1 MRQDPQP
8 LIQQRP
14 DVLLAQGITD
24 RLQRRHVIDGGEG
37 VVQRGE
43 ADPGPGGLPLGPLV
57 AVEAQLGVEREVAAE
72 LEEERAEA
80 VIDAVAVELVDHTGL
95 QRDPRVGRAV
105 VAAALAGPEQRD
117 LLLRP
122 ADEQHA
128 IGPGEPGQELLG
140 HVVLALAPGEV
151 DPGDLPLGGE
161 GPHRPGERL
170 GHRCQRRSGRHRH
183 AQLPVD
189 IADQPGRVLQLRD
202 VDVQVHPVNALHL
215 EGHMA
220 RQHISS

>member
-1 MRQDPQP
+1 
-8 LIQQRP
+8 
-14 DVLLAQGITD
+14 
-24 RLQRRHVIDGGEG
+24 
-37 VVQRGE
+37 
-43 ADPGPGGLPLGPLV
+43 LPLGPLV

-72 LEEERAEA
+72 LQKERAEI
-80 VIDAVAVELVDHTGL
+80 VIDAIKVKLVHHPGL
-95 QRDPRVGRAV
+95 QRDPRVRGAV

-128 IGPGEPGQELLG
+128 LGPGEGGQELAG
-140 HVVLALAPGEV
+140 HVVFALALGEV

-170 GHRCQRRSGRHRH
+170 GHRRQCCRGRHRL
-183 AQLPVD
+183 AQVPAD

-202 VDVQVHPVNALHL
+202 VDVQIHPVDALHL

>member
-1 MRQDPQP
+1 MKSRASARVAWSHGTPT
-8 LIQQRP
+8 
-14 DVLLAQGITD
+14 AQTNRNHRNRSIPYD
-24 RLQRRHVIDGGEG
+24 RS
-37 VVQRGE
+37 
-43 ADPGPGGLPLGPLV
+43 
-57 AVEAQLGVEREVAAE
+57 
-72 LEEERAEA
+72 

-128 IGPGEPGQELLG
+128 LGPGEGGQELLG
-140 HVVLALAPGEV
+140 HVVLALALGEV

-170 GHRCQRRSGRHRH
+170 GHRCQRRSGRHWL
-183 AQLPVD
+183 ALVP
-189 IADQPGRVLQLRD
+189 ADKTYQPGCWR
-202 VDVQVHPVNALHL
+202 
-215 EGHMA
+215 
-220 RQHISS
+220 